1 MENIFN
7 VSYNSKLD
15 KLEIRKEKKVNKLIK
30 SIQKNK
36 FISLIFASF
45 ILLSGI
51 NFYLIYNFMKIL
63 ENIWKALKYVAK
75 CIDNNVASQ
84 GRTIEESIKNLKEAL
99 ELYMQDEEPVKPK
112 EIFVTTLEVAVWV
125 QNIQYCHQPK

>member
-1 MENIFN
+1 MEYFLKLNHIYNKNGGNVMENIFN

-63 ENIWKALKYVAK
+63 ENI
-75 CIDNNVASQ
+75 
-84 GRTIEESIKNLKEAL
+84 
-99 ELYMQDEEPVKPK
+99 
-112 EIFVTTLEVAVWV
+112 
-125 QNIQYCHQPK
+125 

>member
-63 ENIWKALKYVAK
+63 ENI
-75 CIDNNVASQ
+75 
-84 GRTIEESIKNLKEAL
+84 
-99 ELYMQDEEPVKPK
+99 
-112 EIFVTTLEVAVWV
+112 
-125 QNIQYCHQPK
+125 